1 LRVRVE
7 TNKING
13 GWNEYISE
21 RQVAIKSVIPL
32 KIEVSKERGGES
44 SSMIVLDIFDEFQ
57 ELFV

>member
-32 KIEVSKERGGES
+32 KIEVSKERGGS
-44 SSMIVLDIFDEFQ
+44 SRIIVLDIFDEFQ